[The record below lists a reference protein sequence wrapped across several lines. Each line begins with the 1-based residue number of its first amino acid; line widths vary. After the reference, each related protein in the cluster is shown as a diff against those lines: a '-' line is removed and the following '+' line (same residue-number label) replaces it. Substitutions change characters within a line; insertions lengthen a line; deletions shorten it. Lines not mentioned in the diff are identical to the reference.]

1 MSLNRRKIWLGGA
14 AGGFLWIIWSLI
26 VNMFVI
32 GSGRYEAMQ
41 SAGLFLKEP
50 RYRAFEVQWIL
61 MLFILAILLAHLYV
75 WVRPTLGPGPKTA
88 LKVGA
93 LVGFASGFPTNFGTA
108 TWAVIPRIF
117 PLGWMLELWVGS
129 ILATLVAGW
138 IYKDSNA

>member
-1 MSLNRRKIWLGGA
+1 MSLNRSRIWLGGFV
-14 AGGFLWIIWSLI
+14 GGVAWIVWSLI

-32 GSGRYEAMQ
+32 GRGRYEEMQ
-41 SAGLFLKEP
+41 SAGLFLKRG
-50 RYRAFEVQWIL
+50 RYPAFEVQWIL

-108 TWAVIPRIF
+108 T
-117 PLGWMLELWVGS
+117 
-129 ILATLVAGW
+129 
-138 IYKDSNA
+138 

>member
-75 WVRPTLGPGPKTA
+75 WVRPTL
-88 LKVGA
+88 
-93 LVGFASGFPTNFGTA
+93 
-108 TWAVIPRIF
+108 
-117 PLGWMLELWVGS
+117 
-129 ILATLVAGW
+129 
-138 IYKDSNA
+138 